1 MSKPMTQLR
10 TCFIGDSITNG
21 TGDGTMLGWPGHLC
35 AAEVRAGHDLTYYDL
50 GIRGDTSADLLPRW
64 QAEVTAR
71 LPAVLNC
78 AIVFN
83 FGLND
88 ATEQQDGIRVHL
100 GDSIKNARAMLSAA
114 KAMHPTLWVGPT
126 PIDDARQ
133 PVTGATGARF
143 DLRNERVKE
152 YSAAYRELAVDLAVP
167 YLDLFTP
174 LVEDDAFMASV
185 TSGDALHPTRKG
197 YEIIAGRVVSWA
209 GWQGLMKGK

>member
-1 MSKPMTQLR
+1 MTQLR

-88 ATEQQDGIRVHL
+88 ATDQQDGIRVHL

-126 PIDDARQ
+126 PVDDTRMPLTTEEGHVRDKRNAR
-133 PVTGATGARF
+133 TADYNLGFRALA
-143 DLRNERVKE
+143 D
-152 YSAAYRELAVDLAVP
+152 ELEIP
-167 YLDLFTP
+167 YLDMMSALIN
-174 LVEDDAFMASV
+174 DAAWPGMLAD
-185 TSGDALHPTRKG
+185 GLHPAPDGHRRMAGIVGAWLAWRKLLDA
-197 YEIIAGRVVSWA
+197 E
-209 GWQGLMKGK
+209 